1 MGQFGNLGLLQ
12 QVDGG
17 LTATCP
23 VVSRHEDGSLIIQD
37 GLAIMSTDDG
47 PVAMNFKS
55 AWQRPD
61 AKFLVDALK
70 RAEFVEE
77 ENIPVPTPRQGYR
90 LNVTTL
96 GYIAKLQP
104 EDAAAM
110 ASELSVARYTDEAGN
125 VTEVNGVI
133 AITGRAAN
141 ALGLNKLPVSF
152 PKRATKPVDVADLAE
167 SVAYVREHGA
177 VPYSVTFNNGDVL
190 ESFGFPRGSQRSA
203 AIESAA
209 AQLEASSV
217 LSKINTGTVVRAQA
231 ATGNAAQAAAQS
243 RNRRPAP
250 AVTY

>member
-37 GLAIMSTDDG
+37 GLAIMSTEEG
-47 PVAMNFKS
+47 PVAMNFRS

-61 AKFLVDALK
+61 AKFLSEALK
-70 RAEFVEE
+70 RAEWVEE

-90 LNVTTL
+90 LGVTTL
-96 GYIAKLQP
+96 GCIAKLSA

-110 ASELSVARYTDEAGN
+110 ASELSVARYTDETGN

-133 AITGRAAN
+133 AITGRALN
-141 ALGLNKLPVSF
+141 ALGLSKIPMSF
-152 PKRATKPVDVADLAE
+152 EKRATKPVDVANLAE

-177 VPYSVTFNNGDVL
+177 VPYSVTFANGDEL
-190 ESFGFPRGSQRSA
+190 KSFGFPRGNQRASV
-203 AIESAA
+203 IETRQQ
-209 AQLEASSV
+209 QLEASSV
-217 LSKINTGTVVRAQA
+217 LSKVNTGTVIRAQA
-231 ATGNAAQAAAQS
+231 PTGNAAQAAAQ